1 MTDIENQALGKAPA
15 ASSRYPPTA
24 ATSLG
29 QIQLFW
35 EPSSESTPLLGHQAL
50 SSSCSQQPRQ
60 KARRNRW
67 PALLACIALFTTAI
81 LAILVAASAL
91 PAVVKAYAEQ
101 ASVFHIQSL
110 SYEPSVP
117 EWARARIKGSFIM
130 DADRVENAAVRRL
143 GQLATWVAREIETRE
158 SGTLEIYQPL
168 FGHVVTITASLPPI
182 ELNVR
187 NGHANHLNFLSDIK
201 HLAEDKRA
209 DLFEW
214 AAKRADSGILAKA
227 QVHLRSGWIDLGS
240 QEFYLTV
247 QYKGKSYPTF

>member
-15 ASSRYPPTA
+15 ASSRCPPTA
-24 ATSLG
+24 PTSLG

-60 KARRNRW
+60 KTRRNRL
-67 PALLACIALFTTAI
+67 PALTCIALFATAI
-81 LAILVAASAL
+81 LAVLVAAFAL
-91 PAVVKAYAEQ
+91 PVVVKAYAEQ

-117 EWARARIKGSFIM
+117 EWARARIKGTFIM

-182 ELNVR
+182 KLNVR
-187 NGHANHLNFLSDIK
+187 DGHTNHLNFLSDIK
-201 HLAEDKRA
+201 HLAEDKSE
-209 DLFEW
+209 DLFEGV
-214 AAKRADSGILAKA
+214 AKRADSGILAKA